1 MDAMNRNDFLPLLAA
16 SALVAAADLSA
27 QALQPVPSLNIQY
40 TDGHQGVGT
49 PFGLP
54 GFRTQILVE
63 GPTVAPTGAAL
74 TGLRFRLDRSSLPSV
89 AGSVPN
95 ITIQLSETSVTVPN
109 LDITFATNVTGT
121 PTTVFQGTVQL
132 PAHASAHAGPLPWD
146 IVITFSAPYVFT
158 TANGSL
164 LIDIVGNNP
173 TGGFPTHYLDAIAP
187 GGSATQYGQA
197 GDNPSFD
204 FLNLIAHTGNSL
216 DPRLISIGNV
226 VEYSSTLSF
235 TSPPGFLA
243 LGLLPTPG
251 PIDLGFLGA
260 TDQYL
265 HIDPLIFAPHAW
277 TQTFIGYAST
287 FQLGVPNDPTWIDNI
302 IYAQSAL
309 LDATANPF
317 GLILSHAIETRI
329 GDNQQV
335 FLPMQQLDADDPAA
349 TTGTLLDLS
358 FGGNPCYGAV
368 PMLLEGVFF

>member
-1 MDAMNRNDFLPLLAA
+1 MNRNLLLPLFAA
-16 SALVAAADLSA
+16 TALVATADPRA
-27 QALQPVPSLNIQY
+27 QALQPVPGLNVDY
-40 TDGHQGVGT
+40 VDGQQGVGM
-49 PFGLP
+49 PFGVP

-63 GPTVAPTGAAL
+63 GPSVAPVGAAL
-74 TGLRFRLDRSSLPSV
+74 TGLRFRLDRSSLPMA

-95 ITIQLSETSVTVPN
+95 VTIALSETNVTVPN
-109 LDITFATNVTGT
+109 LGITFAANVTGT
-121 PTTVFQGTVQL
+121 PTVVFTGTVQL
-132 PAHASAHAGPLPWD
+132 PAHATGHAGPLPWD
-146 IVITFSAPYVFT
+146 IVITFQTPFVFT
-158 TANGSL
+158 TTNGNL
-164 LIDIVGNNP
+164 LIDITGNNAP
-173 TGGFPTHYLDAIAP
+173 GGFPSHYLDAMQP

-204 FLNLIAHTGNSL
+204 FLNLIVHTGNSL

-235 TSPPGFLA
+235 TNPPGFLA

-260 TDQYL
+260 TNQFL
-265 HIDPLIFAPHAW
+265 HIDPLIFAWHSW

-287 FQLGVPNDPTWIDNI
+287 FQLGVPNDPSWIDNV

-317 GLILSHAIETRI
+317 GLILSHAVETRI

-335 FLPMQQLDADDPAA
+335 FLPMQQLDADDPTAA
-349 TTGTLLDLS
+349 TGTLLDFS
-358 FGGNPCYGAV
+358 FGGNPAYGAV
-368 PMLLEGVFF
+368 PMLLEGAFF